1 MIYTADTETIKN
13 PDGSMRVWLADVCS
27 LDTFGHWT
35 FKSLDELFSWGFTQ
49 NEPPVLYFHNLKFDG
64 PYLLNWAHDNG
75 LQFAEEEGIPG
86 TYTML
91 VTDRSVWFMGGIY
104 NEDGKGIIIRDSLK
118 KIPLSVAAIAKA
130 YNTPMLKGSIDYKMY
145 RPIGYEP
152 TLDELR
158 YIRNDTEIVARALKS
173 HFDKGMNKLTAPA
186 DALEEFKHTVD
197 FESVFV
203 PTWWHVN
210 RTAESFCRKA
220 YCGGI

>member
-27 LDTFGHWT
+27 LDSFGHWT

-118 KIPLSVAAIAKA
+118 KRPL
-130 YNTPMLKGSIDYKMY
+130 
-145 RPIGYEP
+145 
-152 TLDELR
+152 
-158 YIRNDTEIVARALKS
+158 
-173 HFDKGMNKLTAPA
+173 
-186 DALEEFKHTVD
+186 
-197 FESVFV
+197 
-203 PTWWHVN
+203 
-210 RTAESFCRKA
+210 
-220 YCGGI
+220 